1 MWWPELPPSLPLL
14 LRRKQILER
23 SPFCACLFSSQ
34 LVPLSEE
41 PFLLLYLEIS
51 SSVFRAG
58 FKIKHPLELCAV
70 FTHPGS
76 RICHWIPTTF
86 SLPAITGLATPC
98 HNCLTSPLSPY
109 PTIHTLPPAGEQWPS
124 SPSRSRQCGPQ
135 PSTPPLRNTW
145 IPSIPSPLSGLQ
157 STTLLQGNL
166 LPFLVPPRCLCS

>member
-1 MWWPELPPSLPLL
+1 MARIASFSPPPPEKEADFGEITLLCLSIFFPACPTIWRALPASLPGNQLL
-14 LRRKQILER
+14 SLQSWIQNQTSLRTL
-23 SPFCACLFSSQ
+23 CCL
-34 LVPLSEE
+34 
-41 PFLLLYLEIS
+41 
-51 SSVFRAG
+51 
-58 FKIKHPLELCAV
+58 H
-70 FTHPGS
+70 TS
-76 RICHWIPTTF
+76 RQQNMSLDPTTF

-145 IPSIPSPLSGLQ
+145 IPSTPSPLSGLQ